1 VSFLLDTD
9 ICSAYLRG
17 NQVITNRIVQYGGR
31 IHVSVISVAELTAWA
46 RRSKAPPSRL
56 QGLAQLLGF
65 VQVLGVDEQ
74 IAERWGRVRAT
85 QLDAGTLTPRVDLLI
100 GVTALVHNLT
110 LVTHNVKD
118 YVYVPG
124 LYVIDWLGP

>member
-1 VSFLLDTD
+1 MSFLLDTD

-46 RRSKAPPSRL
+46 GRSKAPASRL
-56 QGLAQLLGF
+56 QGVARLLGI
-65 VQVLGVDEQ
+65 VQVLDLDQQ
-74 IAERWGRVRAT
+74 IAERWGTIRAA

-100 GVTALVHNLT
+100 AATALVHNSR
-110 LVTHNVKD
+110 
-118 YVYVPG
+118 
-124 LYVIDWLGP
+124 W

>member
-1 VSFLLDTD
+1 MSFLLDTD

-17 NQVITNRIVQYGGR
+17 NQAVTNRIVQYGGR
-31 IHVSVISVAELTAWA
+31 IYVSVISVAELTAWT
-46 RRSKAPPSRL
+46 RRWKAPPSRQ
-56 QGLAQLLGF
+56 QGLAQLLGL
-65 VQVLGVDEQ
+65 VQVLDVDQQ
-74 IAERWGRVRAT
+74 IAERWGTIRAA

-100 GVTALVHNLT
+100 GATALVHNLT

-124 LYVIDWLGP
+124 LQVIDWLRP